1 MKILHPANAEGLAN
15 IAQETGAEVIRGA
28 LRYPSESGGWQ
39 VSDVDLGEHLSQYRD
54 YNVVV
59 IIAATGE
66 AEPEKFVCGVCGFA
80 MDELGACPRCKLINQ
95 MMAWEIKASAE
106 EREAMFEEVRRI
118 LRSEDA

>member
-28 LRYPSESGGWQ
+28 LSYPNESGGWQ

-54 YNVVV
+54 HEVVV
-59 IIAATGE
+59 IIASMGE
-66 AEPEKFVCGVCGFA
+66 TEPEKCVCGVCGFA

-95 MMAWEIKASAE
+95 MTAWEIEASADE
-106 EREAMFEEVRRI
+106 SKAMFEDVKRI

>member
-1 MKILHPANAEGLAN
+1 MKILHPANVEGLAN
-15 IAQETGAEVIRGA
+15 IALETGAEVIRGA

-39 VSDVDLGEHLSQYRD
+39 VSDLDLGEHLSQYRD
-54 YNVVV
+54 YDIVV

-66 AEPEKFVCGVCGFA
+66 AEPEQFTCGICGFA

-95 MMAWEIKASAE
+95 MMAWEIEASAK